1 MSESSIRAVDIA
13 MTIDQLGAGG
23 GGTVVATAI
32 GTRYDGTWRRWPI
45 DRIDARP
52 GFKEASRWLESKGGS
67 DLEFGLRLRDTST
80 ALVMVEAGDFLGGEP
95 FARAIWACHAIRA
108 WRPKFGMV
116 QLAGVDL
123 PAPVLRGGGR
133 VEVSRRAVLSAL
145 SDGLSLRRVRIDK
158 GEKELQDQLG
168 RQRAKADPEER
179 DGALVRVLALAVWG
193 ATLRLRRAEREQPDR
208 RTA

>member
-1 MSESSIRAVDIA
+1 MSESSIRAVDVAI
-13 MTIDQLGAGG
+13 TVDQLRPDG

-32 GTRYDGTWRRWPI
+32 GTRHDGTWRRWPI
-45 DRIDARP
+45 DRIEVRP
-52 GFKEASRWLESKGGS
+52 GFLAAAEWLDSKGG
-67 DLEFGLRLRDTST
+67 DVREFGLHLRDTST

-95 FARAIWACHAIRA
+95 LARTIWAGHAIRT

-116 QLAGVDL
+116 QLTGVDL
-123 PAPVLRGGGR
+123 PAPVVRGGGR
-133 VEVSRRAVLSAL
+133 VDVSRRAVLSAL

-193 ATLRLRRAEREQPDR
+193 ATLRLRRAERERPSGE
-208 RTA
+208 AA